1 MLKEPEARDFAPRE
15 TAPVTQRA
23 GRRGR
28 VLLIGLAIAATLFG
42 GLIYNDMRERSA
54 AEAALETETTQ
65 AAAPFVEVVHPVGD
79 APDQTLVLPGQTTAF
94 VDTPIYARASGY
106 LKSWNYDIGAH
117 VKRGDVLAQIE
128 TPELDQQLREA
139 QAQLAQ
145 NEAAVTQAEAN
156 MDLAK
161 LTSGRTSELVRQGWN
176 SRQQGDQDRL
186 TYAAS
191 TAAVNVAR
199 ANVRVAQA
207 QVDRLEELTA
217 FERVTAPF
225 DGVITARNTDVGALI
240 NAGAGSPATELF
252 HMASTRTLRIFV
264 AVPEVDAPDLHPGDT
279 AAITFDEYPGQVF
292 HGVLARTDSAIN
304 PASRTLLVE
313 VDVDNSDGQL
323 LPGAYAF
330 VHFTLKR
337 RMHSV
342 VVRANTLLF
351 RSEGLRVAVV
361 RNGVAELVPIT
372 IGRDYGDRVEVL
384 TGLDTTDEVILNPS
398 DSLVSGTAV
407 QLANPPLANPN
418 ARSCASNTI
427 SCASPG

>member
-1 MLKEPEARDFAPRE
+1 MLKEPEARDFAPPAA
-15 TAPVTQRA
+15 APASQRA

-28 VLLIGLAIAATLFG
+28 TLLIGLAIVAALLC
-42 GLIYNDMRERSA
+42 GLIYNDMRERA
-54 AEAALETETTQ
+54 GAEAALETETTQ

-79 APDQTLVLPGQTTAF
+79 APDQTLVLPGQTMAF

-117 VKRGDVLAQIE
+117 VKRGDVLAEIE

-145 NEAAVTQAEAN
+145 NEAAVTQAQAN

-161 LTSGRTSELVRQGWN
+161 VTSGRTSELVRQGWN
-176 SRQQGDQDRL
+176 SKQQGDQDRL

-191 TAAVNVAR
+191 TAAVDVAR

-207 QVDRLEELTA
+207 QVDRLEELTG

-240 NAGAGSPATELF
+240 NAGAGGPATELL

-264 AVPEVDAPDLHPGDT
+264 AMPEVDAPDLHPGDT

-292 HGVLARTDSAIN
+292 HGALARTDGAID

-313 VDVDNSDGQL
+313 VDVDNSDGKL

-337 RMHSV
+337 RRRSV
-342 VVRANTLLF
+342 VIPANTLLF

-372 IGRDYGDRVEVL
+372 IGRDYGNRVEAL

-407 QLANPPLANPN
+407 HLANPPPTSPN
-418 ARSCASNTI
+418 ARSCASNTTA
-427 SCASPG
+427 CASPG